1 MGDTMSEPVLKRN
14 DKETDRMDDSVY
26 KPVLCNK
33 ISLRKLRIED
43 AKPMLEWMQTP
54 EIYEKMQYD
63 PHEQNIERCI
73 KFIKNSWRDQT
84 SVHYAVANHRGEY
97 LGTVSLKNIDKER
110 NNAEFGIALHPK
122 AMGSG
127 IGGLALH
134 AIMKKAFEELNLNK
148 VYLYVRC
155 DNEKAVAF
163 YKKHHLEYEGCFKE
177 HLYVRG
183 EYKDI
188 YWFALRRRG
197 YEEWKITEK

>member
-1 MGDTMSEPVLKRN
+1 M
-14 DKETDRMDDSVY
+14 
-26 KPVLCNK
+26 
-33 ISLRKLRIED
+33 
-43 AKPMLEWMQTP
+43 
-54 EIYEKMQYD
+54 
-63 PHEQNIERCI
+63 
-73 KFIKNSWRDQT
+73 
-84 SVHYAVANHRGEY
+84 
-97 LGTVSLKNIDKER
+97 
-110 NNAEFGIALHPK
+110 
-122 AMGSG
+122 
-127 IGGLALH
+127 H